1 MTIRVSHF
9 IGLSGIGGVQ
19 KTFSEYM
26 EYVNNDRSFVH
37 KVYTLGS
44 VDEQYKASFNTY
56 NIANI
61 KNLLNLAIDLFLPN
75 RIVHFYNNLSSLKVA
90 LFLLLIPTNS
100 LIVHERGTIWNIQKK
115 NSLILRFIVW
125 KSSLVLANSNAT
137 KTMLELR
144 HSIPSKK
151 IQVIYNGIKPISCSG
166 GKKLEGKKM
175 FRIGYIGRFDTPKGI
190 HVIIDSMK
198 YLSKEPIELILAGDG
213 ILKQYM
219 IKRAKGN
226 EKIQFIGRVGKPEN
240 FYQMIDL
247 LIVPSIREPFG
258 NVCVEAG
265 FCKIPVLAANIDGLP
280 EIIENGLS
288 GELITPTDPVSE
300 NVATDNSLAYPLVV
314 VDPNKL
320 TLTTPLQINSKILAD
335 RILSL
340 SCEADD
346 KLKKYSLELY
356 KKVVSNYKIK
366 NYANNIHSIYMK
378 IID

>member
-1 MTIRVSHF
+1 
-9 IGLSGIGGVQ
+9 
-19 KTFSEYM
+19 
-26 EYVNNDRSFVH
+26 
-37 KVYTLGS
+37 
-44 VDEQYKASFNTY
+44 
-56 NIANI
+56 
-61 KNLLNLAIDLFLPN
+61 
-75 RIVHFYNNLSSLKVA
+75 
-90 LFLLLIPTNS
+90 
-100 LIVHERGTIWNIQKK
+100 
-115 NSLILRFIVW
+115 
-125 KSSLVLANSNAT
+125 
-137 KTMLELR
+137 
-144 HSIPSKK
+144 
-151 IQVIYNGIKPISCSG
+151 
-166 GKKLEGKKM
+166 
-175 FRIGYIGRFDTPKGI
+175 
-190 HVIIDSMK
+190 MK

-356 KKVVSNYKIK
+356 KKVVSNYTIK
-366 NYANNIHSIYMK
+366 NYANNLHSIYMK